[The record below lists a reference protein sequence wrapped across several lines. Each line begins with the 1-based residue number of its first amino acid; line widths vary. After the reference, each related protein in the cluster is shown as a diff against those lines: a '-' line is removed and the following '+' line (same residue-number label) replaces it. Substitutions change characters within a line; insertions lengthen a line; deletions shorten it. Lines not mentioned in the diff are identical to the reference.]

1 MKSGLIRYNLFKTRK
16 KFNPLSLFNA
26 NKNLTYEDF
35 VNFLHSRNVEPP
47 SVDYFNKVK
56 SAFDLESKT
65 KETTVKENQAE
76 NVVDEIEKVKD
87 DEQTQIKEPVKTKS
101 KRKKKNEKPV
111 DNKTDTAEWIISL
124 RKTLR
129 IWYN

>member
-111 DNKTDTAEWIISL
+111 DNKTDTAE
-124 RKTLR
+124 
-129 IWYN
+129 